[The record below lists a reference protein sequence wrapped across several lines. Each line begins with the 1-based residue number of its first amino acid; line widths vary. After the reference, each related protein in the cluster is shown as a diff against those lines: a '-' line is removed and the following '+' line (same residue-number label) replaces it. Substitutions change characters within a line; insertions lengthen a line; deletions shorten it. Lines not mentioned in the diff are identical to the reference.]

1 MQVLDFE
8 LKYVATNFDLVNKI
22 QIISVANVS
31 RMQNL
36 HIPLALSFF
45 SIYYTNMEVLL
56 KCKTASWFS
65 EGITLNGCN
74 LGFKYCLQ

>member
-1 MQVLDFE
+1 MQVLHFG
-8 LKYVATNFDLVNKI
+8 LKYVATNFDLENKI
-22 QIISVANVS
+22 QMMSMANVS

-36 HIPLALSFF
+36 HIPLTLSFLA
-45 SIYYTNMEVLL
+45 STTNMEVLL